1 MLNLFKKINTTTKRI
16 VIAILLFS
24 ICTGL
29 LIDHNPHD
37 IVVKISA
44 GYIKG
49 IQENG
54 SLVFKGIPY
63 AKPPVGALR
72 FKLPQPVSKW
82 ADTLSC
88 EKFGDVASQY
98 DAAQKGLKGTEDC
111 LSLNVYT
118 PAISSKAKRP
128 VLVWIHGGAMTA
140 GAGKGQNGHAFA
152 DQDSI
157 VTVTINYR
165 LGVFGF
171 LYMGD
176 QQKDYQ
182 NSGNNGL
189 QDCIMALKW
198 IRENIASFGGD
209 PSRVTVIGESA
220 GAKLASTLLVSAQAK
235 GYFQQMILE
244 SGSVQCVRDTVT
256 AKMIRQRLL
265 DTLGVKK
272 PADLLGISTEK
283 LIAAQDKVCGGAHGT
298 SYFGPVIDGSTI
310 TEDPYLYLKQNPNR
324 DIRLLIGTN
333 KYESRMFTDSD
344 KKLLH
349 PEEAV
354 LTDWFGS
361 NSSHV
366 LTAYQKAVKLT
377 DTATA
382 VNTVLTQY
390 MYQMHSYRL
399 AELLTRNG
407 NPVWMYRFDYSR
419 DNLGASHA
427 QELAYVWFS
436 PHNTSMNDE
445 EVQLAGKIHRAWVNF
460 IYGKK
465 PGHLDHYDWSWYQP
479 RAKSIMVFDRIIHPE
494 LLKEVYNDPAFP
506 SGVFR
511 LN

>member
-1 MLNLFKKINTTTKRI
+1 MLNLFRTTNTTLKRI

-29 LIDHNPHD
+29 FNDHNAHD
-37 IVVKISA
+37 TILKISG

-49 IQENG
+49 VQENG
-54 SLVFKGIPY
+54 SLVFRGIPY

-72 FKLPQPVSKW
+72 FKLPQPAGKW

-88 EKFGDVASQY
+88 ENFGNIASQY
-98 DAAQKGLKGTEDC
+98 DVTQKELKGAEDC
-111 LSLNVYT
+111 LSLNVYAPVIT
-118 PAISSKAKRP
+118 PKAKRP
-128 VLVWIHGGAMTA
+128 VLVWIHGGAMTS

-198 IRENIASFGGD
+198 IRENIAAFGGD
-209 PSRVTVIGESA
+209 PSRVTVMGESA
-220 GAKLASTLLVSAQAK
+220 GAKLTSALLVSAQAK
-235 GYFQQMILE
+235 GYFHQMILE
-244 SGSVQCVRDTVT
+244 SGALQCIRDTVT

-265 DTLGVKK
+265 DTLGIKK
-272 PADLLGISTEK
+272 PADLMNLSTEK
-283 LIAAQDKVCGGAHGT
+283 LIEAQNKVCGGAHGT

-310 TEDPYLYLKQNPNR
+310 TADPYVYLKQNPNR
-324 DIRLLIGTN
+324 DIRFLIGTN
-333 KYESRMFTDSD
+333 KAESRMFTDYD
-344 KKLLH
+344 KKLFH
-349 PEEAV
+349 HDEAV
-354 LTDWFGS
+354 LADWFGK
-361 NSSHV
+361 NSPHILS
-366 LTAYQKAVKLT
+366 AYQKAVKLT
-377 DTATA
+377 DTTTA
-382 VNTVLTQY
+382 ANTILTQY

-407 NPVWMYRFDYSR
+407 NAVWMYRFDYSR

-427 QELAYVWFS
+427 QELPYVWFS
-436 PHNTSMNDE
+436 PLSTLLDE
-445 EVQLAGKIHRAWVNF
+445 QEVQLAHKIHHSWVNF
-460 IYGKK
+460 IYGRK

-479 RAKSIMVFDRIIHPE
+479 RAKSIMVFDRTIHPE
-494 LLKEVYNDPAFP
+494 LLKEVYNDPMFP
-506 SGVFR
+506 SSVFV